1 MGYNWFIS
9 KVFYQ
14 GANVPIS
21 FFVVLNI
28 CNTYLCVYIHIP
40 IYNIHTYI
48 YDIIH
53 MHYAYIHLHIL
64 YICMY
69 MYIYISIYHIHK
81 HLYSHIN
88 RWVRLQGIPRGGE
101 EAARSKCI
109 SPRLFF
115 LGMPLVADPGHW
127 HNFAHNID
135 VRSRKIPPPR
145 HFLREKGWGQ
155 NTISLLVRIA
165 PLYYTGAG
173 GGAVKVVCTYKIFV
187 HLHLCKNLFRD

>member
-1 MGYNWFIS
+1 
-9 KVFYQ
+9 
-14 GANVPIS
+14 
-21 FFVVLNI
+21 
-28 CNTYLCVYIHIP
+28 
-40 IYNIHTYI
+40 
-48 YDIIH
+48 
-53 MHYAYIHLHIL
+53 
-64 YICMY
+64 
-69 MYIYISIYHIHK
+69 MYIYIYLYTIYIHIYMILFICIMHIYICIYYIYVCICAYIFLFIIYINIYIVTSIDESAYRAY
-81 HLYSHIN
+81 L
-88 RWVRLQGIPRGGE
+88 GGGE

>member
-69 MYIYISIYHIHK
+69 MCIYISIYHIHK

-145 HFLREKGWGQ
+145 PFLREKGWGQ

-173 GGAVKVVCTYKIFV
+173 GGVGKSCV
-187 HLHLCKNLFRD
+187 HLQNICTLTLVQKLI

>member
-69 MYIYISIYHIHK
+69 MCIYISIYHIHK

>member
-1 MGYNWFIS
+1 MVINLGYNWFIS

-64 YICMY
+64 YIYVCICAY
-69 MYIYISIYHIHK
+69 IFLFIIYINIYIVTSIDESAYRAY
-81 HLYSHIN
+81 L
-88 RWVRLQGIPRGGE
+88 GGGE

-145 HFLREKGWGQ
+145 HFLREKG
-155 NTISLLVRIA
+155 
-165 PLYYTGAG
+165 
-173 GGAVKVVCTYKIFV
+173 
-187 HLHLCKNLFRD
+187 